1 MKKILLGLSAIVMF
15 ACTSPLAENG
25 PKLCP
30 SEGFKFSVSD
40 LDIKKVSP
48 NASNFIESEFDF
60 GSELNLDAN
69 EGLHLKA
76 NFNEEVEWEL
86 TISSTVSSNK
96 KVYSSKSNKID
107 IYWYGNTD
115 IYPFFADE
123 NCKLTLRFPCKD
135 VTEGSFKLKGKA
147 NFTKTHPNFG
157 ILLRDFDG
165 NGLYPE
171 KSNAA
176 VNDVNNGWFDANVT
190 FSYETENG
198 SPMGN
203 RYLRMFRQAADP
215 GWYLGAH
222 SFPVNTADKKFEDM
236 FPTTNTD
243 SIFLNFFI
251 RADKHA
257 NANMEIGL
265 RNPGTGLHLA
275 SGAINWQGW
284 KLVSRSFSNLKI
296 TNGARAGLA
305 MPAADLFK
313 INDMILQLGASP
325 QQTNI
330 LEYDYDFI
338 FISFGSPLA
347 N

>member
-1 MKKILLGLSAIVMF
+1 MRKILVGLSAIVLV

-30 SEGFKFSVSD
+30 TEGFKFTVSD
-40 LDIKKVSP
+40 LDIKKVIP
-48 NASNFIESEFDF
+48 NGNNFTESEFTL
-60 GSELNLDAN
+60 GTELNLDDN
-69 EGLHLKA
+69 EGLHLVA
-76 NFNEEVEWEL
+76 NFNEVVEWEL
-86 TISSTVSSNK
+86 TISSATSSNK
-96 KVYSSKSNKID
+96 KVYASKSNKID

-115 IYPFFADE
+115 VYPFFADE

-135 VTEGSFKLKGKA
+135 VTEGTFSLKGKA

-165 NGLYPE
+165 NGMYPE
-171 KSNAA
+171 KSGTA

-190 FSYETENG
+190 FSYETQNA

-203 RYLRMFRQAADP
+203 RYLRMFRQASNP
-215 GWYLGAH
+215 TWYLGAH
-222 SFPVNTADKKFEDM
+222 SFPVNTTDKKFEDM

-251 RADKHA
+251 RADKHP

-275 SGAINWQGW
+275 SGAINFQGW

-296 TNGARAGLA
+296 TNGARSGLA
-305 MPAADLFK
+305 MPAADIFK